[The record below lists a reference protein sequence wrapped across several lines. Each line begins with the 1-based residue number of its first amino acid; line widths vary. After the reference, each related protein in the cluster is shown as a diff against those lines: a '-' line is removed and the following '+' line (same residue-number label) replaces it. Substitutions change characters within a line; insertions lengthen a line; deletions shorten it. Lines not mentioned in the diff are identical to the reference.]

1 MFVDQILNLEK
12 KTLVLV
18 GVFAHAATISHKQCK
33 CIVWTNGITW
43 ENDEGIRTVVELIDY
58 KRRVVVAMS
67 HKTDSGPVEY
77 TKLRSA
83 VIRLVLDLQQ
93 QLCPNVEKT
102 EYLISPSL
110 LNNDWSA
117 ADWCAC
123 PSDTDLFP
131 IENVAKSMLLHKPY
145 ILSRASTTSNQFRT
159 KDVLQFEPYHRLSP
173 SSVCELMESSK
184 ADKIVSHTLLH
195 EVRSRCQS
203 FQLRLQSHS
212 SLKKY
217 IDEMSIFSARD
228 PIVSLFIT
236 QPVRDIIVF
245 YC

>member
-1 MFVDQILNLEK
+1 MH
-12 KTLVLV
+12 
-18 GVFAHAATISHKQCK
+18 HAAKTYHQQCK

-43 ENDEGIRTVVELIDY
+43 ENDDGIRTVVELIDY

-67 HKTDSGPVEY
+67 HKTDSGSVEY
-77 TKLRSA
+77 AKLRSA

-93 QLCPNVEKT
+93 QLCPNVETT

-110 LNNDWSA
+110 LNNWSA
-117 ADWCAC
+117 ANWCAC

-145 ILSRASTTSNQFRT
+145 ILSHASTTSNLFRT

-173 SSVCELMESSK
+173 SSVCELMDRSK
-184 ADKIVSHTLLH
+184 ADKIVSHTLFH

-203 FQLRLQSHS
+203 YQLQLQNHS
-212 SLKKY
+212 SLKK
-217 IDEMSIFSARD
+217 IN
-228 PIVSLFIT
+228 
-236 QPVRDIIVF
+236 
-245 YC
+245 